1 MFSTC
6 ICAVPQNQAPTNL
19 LLLGRLGFQP
29 IGAPAHA
36 RSQELGQ
43 SNSDETPYLQS
54 DNFVTLQTRGGFS
67 FLSTWVDPEVLGELS
82 HRSALGTSRWR
93 PSKCMKF
100 HNTLRLQ
107 AIVNKS
113 TSIICHDPYRCDPY
127 TAPLKQKGILPS
139 PLTGLWW
146 WQPLLVYQRIFLVD
160 LQGWST
166 LCRISL
172 SSPSSR
178 PLYCT
183 RNIFTQQILLF
194 AVGWRHSQC
203 TLPGTIPQRN
213 VFSPFWSLCLV

>member
-1 MFSTC
+1 MQSTASVQPPLAGCAHLESQHRSQQKVRAVCKYTFFSPLLLPKDCMFSTC

-139 PLTGLWW
+139 PLTGSWW

-160 LQGWST
+160 LQG
-166 LCRISL
+166 
-172 SSPSSR
+172 
-178 PLYCT
+178 
-183 RNIFTQQILLF
+183 
-194 AVGWRHSQC
+194 
-203 TLPGTIPQRN
+203 
-213 VFSPFWSLCLV
+213 